1 MNLATSNAPTC
12 INFIKTNIRASMIKG
27 SKNSAG
33 YDVACLKNIRIAP
46 HHRELI
52 DIGIRLEEPTETNI
66 YFRVSS
72 RISMSIRGLDIGS
85 DVIDNDY
92 TGDIKILICNNSN
105 EGVTINEGEY
115 IAHLIPTMINDSKPI
130 SLNER
135 LIFSHKLRDD
145 DRFGSSNSS
154 Y

>member
-1 MNLATSNAPTC
+1 MNLTTNNPPTC

-46 HHRELI
+46 HNRELI
-52 DIGIRLEEPTETNI
+52 DIGIRLEEPTIPNI
-66 YFRVSS
+66 YFRVAP
-72 RISMSIRGLDIGS
+72 RISLALRGIDIGA

-92 TGDIKILICNNSN
+92 TGNIKILLCNNSN

-115 IAHLIPTMINDSKPI
+115 IAQLIPTMINYTKPI
-130 SLNER
+130 SLNQR
-135 LIFSHKLRDD
+135 LIFSYKLRDD
-145 DRFGSSNSS
+145 DRFGSSDET